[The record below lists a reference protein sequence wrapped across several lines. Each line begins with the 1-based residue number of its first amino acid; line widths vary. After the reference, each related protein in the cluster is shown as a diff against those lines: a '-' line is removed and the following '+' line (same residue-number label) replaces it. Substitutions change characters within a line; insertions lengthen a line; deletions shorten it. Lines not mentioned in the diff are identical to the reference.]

1 MVINENNHQKIIEIF
16 HCKTSEYFKDHFI
29 FDKKTIIKE
38 KPIGKNASALL
49 IVNVV
54 VPFLFI
60 YAKMKD
66 NIIYSEKA
74 IELLEMLPSEKNSII
89 NKWKVIYP
97 GINTALES
105 QAFIEL
111 KNNYCDKKRC
121 IDCRIG
127 NFLLKN

>member
-1 MVINENNHQKIIEIF
+1 MI
-16 HCKTSEYFKDHFI
+16 
-29 FDKKTIIKE
+29 
-38 KPIGKNASALL
+38 
-49 IVNVV
+49 
-54 VPFLFI
+54 VPFLFT
-60 YAKMKD
+60 YAKIKD

-74 IELLEMLPSEKNSII
+74 VALLEMLPSEKNSII

-97 GINTALES
+97 KINSALES

-121 IDCRIG
+121 LDCEIG